1 MAGARPGGS
10 VRLRTI
16 LSSRTRAAPRK
27 GTRSRPE
34 IGAVVACWT
43 RVITDLLTTQTVPL
57 RASIESTKC
66 RAEFHLLP
74 PATGLTLGVSGHPL
88 PLDKYNPDS
97 LHGCRPAG
105 ELRSSRN
112 SHGHGPGCIRAVARF
127 LRFDREDPIW
137 PNRDRF
143 ILSAGHAS
151 TLLYSLLHLAGVK
164 AVNRKYETMGELAVP
179 LDDLKNFR
187 QLESK
192 CPGHPEYRWTSGVET
207 TTGPLGQGVATSVGI
222 ALGSKWLA
230 ERYNR
235 PNFPMFD
242 YDVYALAGDGCMMEG
257 ISSEAASLAGHLRL
271 SNLCWIYDNNHITIE
286 GNTSLAFSE
295 DVAGR
300 FLAS

>member
-1 MAGARPGGS
+1 MCCARPGGS

-43 RVITDLLTTQTVPL
+43 RVITDLLNTQTVPL

-112 SHGHGPGCIRAVARF
+112 SHGHGTGCIRAVARVSA
-127 LRFDREDPIW
+127 
-137 PNRDRF
+137 
-143 ILSAGHAS
+143 IL
-151 TLLYSLLHLAGVK
+151 TLKIRSGRIVTDSSSRLAMPPH
-164 AVNRKYETMGELAVP
+164 YYIPCCT
-179 LDDLKNFR
+179 
-187 QLESK
+187 
-192 CPGHPEYRWTSGVET
+192 
-207 TTGPLGQGVATSVGI
+207 
-222 ALGSKWLA
+222 
-230 ERYNR
+230 
-235 PNFPMFD
+235 
-242 YDVYALAGDGCMMEG
+242 
-257 ISSEAASLAGHLRL
+257 
-271 SNLCWIYDNNHITIE
+271 
-286 GNTSLAFSE
+286 
-295 DVAGR
+295 
-300 FLAS
+300 